1 MREVLVMARIRASD
15 PGLGGDVQ
23 RCWTQEVLMLRGR
36 GGVSPGDG
44 QWKLENMEI

>member
-1 MREVLVMARIRASD
+1 MRAVLAVAKVRASG

-36 GGVSPGDG
+36 GGVRPGG
-44 QWKLENMEI
+44 WRTEA